1 MSRHT
6 SLARKIVL
14 FGLGA
19 FLTASMIGSGYWF
32 MVRPHLDAGSST
44 MTASGAL
51 IIDDRDERLVSM
63 GAPLYQAHCASC
75 HGANLEGQPD
85 WRRRLANG
93 RLPAPPHDESGH
105 TWHHPDNMLF
115 EITKYG
121 TAALLPEG
129 YETDMGGYEHILS
142 DEEIRAVIAYIKST
156 WPDQIRQRHRQMTEA
171 AQQ

>member
-1 MSRHT
+1 MPQQS
-6 SLARKIVL
+6 SLARKTFL

-19 FLTASMIGSGYWF
+19 FLTIALMGTGYWF
-32 MVRPHLDAGSST
+32 MIRPHLGGSFQSAS
-44 MTASGAL
+44 ASGHMM
-51 IIDDRDERLVSM
+51 IDERDGRLVAM
-63 GAPLYQAHCASC
+63 GAPIYQIHCASC
-75 HGANLEGQPD
+75 HGPNLEGQAD
-85 WRRRLANG
+85 WQRRLPNG

-156 WPDQIRQRHRQMTEA
+156 WPDHIRQRHRQMNEA
-171 AQQ
+171 AQR